1 VTAHDRR
8 PGAPSGPSANTAQG
22 IGEYVTEVLTLL
34 ADERDIY
41 RDALTEIAK
50 GEWDDPPW
58 PYIYAQEA
66 LRRGRLRS

>member
-1 VTAHDRR
+1 
-8 PGAPSGPSANTAQG
+8 
-22 IGEYVTEVLTLL
+22 VTEVLTRL